1 MKRAFTLIE
10 MLIVVVVLVTLM
22 SIAFRLGSLGSDEE
36 ARITT
41 VTRLQRL
48 ENCLSGYN
56 AAFGSYPPVRLHA
69 SRDFYAKV
77 DESGRQSDDG
87 ETVSELKWESVRA
100 ACRAQPLGMA
110 FPFGENKREREHVK
124 RVSDAVVKWW
134 QQKQQQQG
142 ASEGAEPKILKGFGI
157 GNEGLFR
164 SYLGAVEWNDVQLFR
179 FGVMSFLLPR
189 YLVMMDGEKTYY
201 EYAQWT
207 ANNMLPCNPWTG
219 TRFNKWNELQTTNAN
234 TSATLLQAQIKY
246 IPSQAVTARWMPNL
260 QGICSSAQKRM
271 LFGVSLNEKN
281 AEGGLL
287 RPASWQSEEY
297 VSEKLHTVGGYNS
310 VSDNYILDEITVNDG
325 WGNEF
330 YYYSLPPYQS
340 YTLWSAGA
348 NGKTFPP
355 WMDLG
360 MLDSESDRKTATE
373 WLADDIVQMSN

>member
-22 SIAFRLGSLGSDEE
+22 SIAFKLGSIGGDEE

-41 VTRLQRL
+41 ITRLQRL

-56 AAFGSYPPVRLHA
+56 AAFGSYPPVKLHA
-69 SRDFYAKV
+69 SRDFYLKV
-77 DESGRQSDDG
+77 DDSGRQSDGGDT
-87 ETVSELKWESVRA
+87 ESNLEWPSVRA
-100 ACRAQPLGMA
+100 ACRAQPMGAA
-110 FPFGENKREREHVK
+110 FPFGENKREHVK

-142 ASEGAEPKILKGFGI
+142 ASGGGDASPISKGFGI
-157 GNEGLFR
+157 GNEGLFG
-164 SYLGAVEWNDVQLFR
+164 SYRDDAEWNDVQLFR
-179 FGVMSFLLPR
+179 FGVMSYLLPR
-189 YLVMMDGEKTYY
+189 YLVMMDGAERYF
-201 EYAQWT
+201 EYAQWESS
-207 ANNMLPCNPWTG
+207 NMLPCNPWTG
-219 TRFNKWNELQTTNAN
+219 ERFTRWRDLQTNAN
-234 TSATLLQAQIKY
+234 NNASLQAQIKY

-260 QGICSSAQKRM
+260 QGICSSAQTRM
-271 LFGVSLNEKN
+271 LFGVKLNEKN

-360 MLDSESDRKTATE
+360 QLTSDKDRQTATE
-373 WLADDIVQMSN
+373 WLADDIIQMSN